1 MTNACWSR
9 GAAWM
14 GLLGLAACTLAGTG
28 EPTETGSSGA
38 TSTSGTDDSVT
49 ATGGVFTLTS
59 VTEGDESSAGTM
71 GTTDATTTTATA
83 TTDAETTGTTAEG
96 SSTSTGEPDVCPGL
110 IADLT
115 TALTAGARCELLL
128 RVDDK
133 GAPLGWHSVCGAVPG
148 VEVYSSKDAIGA
160 TSCCMDAKLIGADAS
175 PFIFHQQ
182 PIPPKAGGVAIVS
195 NHLGAVVFDGTIGVG
210 ALGTISIP
218 AAWQSPESL
227 GVGAGCGG
235 EFTLTAITFD
245 LSLGGPM
252 DPPPLNPDALKLV
265 SEGVAATAL
274 PAALGQVVIDR
285 TVVLGYEAEYEAPG
299 STFVVLLELSQK

>member
-1 MTNACWSR
+1 
-9 GAAWM
+9 M

-28 EPTETGSSGA
+28 EPTETGSSG
-38 TSTSGTDDSVT
+38 TSSTSGTDDSVT

-71 GTTDATTTTATA
+71 GTTDATTTTGTATA
-83 TTDAETTGTTAEG
+83 TATGTTDAETTGTTAEV

-128 RVDDK
+128 HVDDK
-133 GAPLGWHSVCGAVPG
+133 GALLGWHSVCGAVPG
-148 VEVYSSKDAIGA
+148 VEMYSSKDAIGA

-245 LSLGGPM
+245 LTQGGPM
-252 DPPPLNPDALKLV
+252 EPPPLNADALKLV

-285 TVVLGYEAEYEAPG
+285 TVVLGYEAKYEAPG
-299 STFVVLLELSQK
+299 STFVVLFELSLK